1 MSRHRGTAKQGG
13 TQALVDLTAAVK
25 QVNKTKK
32 LPRMLEG
39 KNKAGPKGWGSSR
52 RSCISNGCS
61 EEASLRGDLGGKVS
75 AGRLGVSGMF
85 QKQIGGQEE
94 GGTGWQ
100 GEGGQETPSQ
110 VTEVTGQRRP
120 FEAFLITCA
129 SV

>member
-61 EEASLRGDLGGKVS
+61 EEASLRGDLGEKWEERS
-75 AGRLGVSGMF
+75 L
-85 QKQIGGQEE
+85 QE
-94 GGTGWQ
+94 GW
-100 GEGGQETPSQ
+100 GCPVCS
-110 VTEVTGQRRP
+110 RNR
-120 FEAFLITCA
+120 
-129 SV
+129 